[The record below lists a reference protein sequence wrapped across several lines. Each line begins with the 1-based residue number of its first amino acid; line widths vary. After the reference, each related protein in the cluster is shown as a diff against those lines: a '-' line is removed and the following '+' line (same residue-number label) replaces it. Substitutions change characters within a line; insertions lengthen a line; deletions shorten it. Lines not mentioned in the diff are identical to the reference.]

1 MLYGTRSTIF
11 CYTIPM
17 PKLLTLF
24 PDLLTYSLIAP
35 FILRVSLGLVL
46 VYFSYLKFG
55 KERMEKIAFFDSLG
69 MKPGSFYVNMVGSI
83 EFVGGILLV
92 VGAYTQ
98 AAALVGALVMLA
110 ATYIKWRHP
119 QSLRNDIE
127 FYILL
132 FVVALSLV
140 FLGAGFFAIDLPL

>member
-1 MLYGTRSTIF
+1 MLQVIRFFAILFY
-11 CYTIPM
+11 M
-17 PKLLTLF
+17 PKLLTVF
-24 PDLLTYSLIAP
+24 PHLLTYGLIAP
-35 FILRVSLGLVL
+35 LILRVSLGLVL

-55 KERMEKIAFFDSLG
+55 KDRTEKTLFFDSLG
-69 MKPGSFYVNMVGSI
+69 MKPGIFYVNVIGGI
-83 EFVGGILLV
+83 ELIGGILLV
-92 VGAYTQ
+92 AGAYTQ
-98 AAALVGALVMLA
+98 IAAMGAAVIMLA

>member
-1 MLYGTRSTIF
+1 
-11 CYTIPM
+11 M

-24 PDLLTYSLIAP
+24 PDLLTYGLIAP

-55 KERMEKIAFFDSLG
+55 KERMEKITFFESIG
-69 MKPGSFYVNMVGSI
+69 MRPGAFYVNVIGSI
-83 EFVGGILLV
+83 ELIGGILLV

-98 AAALVGALVMLA
+98 AAALIGAFIMLV
-110 ATYIKWRHP
+110 ATFIKWRHP

-140 FLGAGFFAIDLPL
+140 FLGAGFWAIDLPL

>member
-1 MLYGTRSTIF
+1 
-11 CYTIPM
+11 M
-17 PKLLTLF
+17 PKLLTIF
-24 PDLLTYSLIAP
+24 PDLLTYGLVAP

-55 KERMEKIAFFDSLG
+55 KEKVEKIAFFDSLG
-69 MKPGSFYVNMVGSI
+69 MKPGIFYLNTI
-83 EFVGGILLV
+83 GGIELIGGIMLV
-92 VGAYTQ
+92 LGAYTQ
-98 AAALVGALVMLA
+98 IAAFGAALIMLV
-110 ATYIKWRHP
+110 ATFIKWRHP

-140 FLGAGFFAIDLPL
+140 FLGAGFFAFDLPL

>member
-1 MLYGTRSTIF
+1 MLQVTSFFAILSY
-11 CYTIPM
+11 M
-17 PKLLTLF
+17 PKFLTVF

-55 KERMEKIAFFDSLG
+55 KERMEKITFFDSLG
-69 MKPGSFYVNMVGSI
+69 MKPGIFYVNTIGCI
-83 EFVGGILLV
+83 ELIGGILLV

-98 AAALVGALVMLA
+98 IAALGAALIMLA
-110 ATYIKWRHP
+110 ATYIKWRRP
-119 QSLRNDIE
+119 ESLRNDIE

-132 FVVALSLV
+132 LVIAVSLI
-140 FLGAGFFAIDLPL
+140 FTGAGFFAFDLPL

>member
-1 MLYGTRSTIF
+1 
-11 CYTIPM
+11 M
-17 PKLLTLF
+17 PKLLTVF
-24 PDLLTYSLIAP
+24 PDLLTYGLIAP

-46 VYFSYLKFG
+46 IYFSYLKFG

-69 MKPGSFYVNMVGSI
+69 MKPGVFYANTIGGI
-83 EFVGGILLV
+83 ELIGGILLI

-110 ATYIKWRHP
+110 TTYIKWRHP
-119 QSLRNDIE
+119 MTLRNDIE

>member
-1 MLYGTRSTIF
+1 MVYGTRSTIF

-46 VYFSYLKFG
+46 IYFSYLKFG

-92 VGAYTQ
+92 VGALIM
-98 AAALVGALVMLA
+98 LV
-110 ATYIKWRHP
+110 ATLIKWRRP

-140 FLGAGFFAIDLPL
+140 FLGAGFWAIDL

>member
-1 MLYGTRSTIF
+1 
-11 CYTIPM
+11 M

-24 PDLLTYSLIAP
+24 PDLLTYGLIAP
-35 FILRVSLGLVL
+35 FILRVTLGLVL
-46 VYFSYLKFG
+46 IYFSYLKFG
-55 KERMEKIAFFDSLG
+55 KEKGEKIAFFESIG
-69 MKPGSFYVNMVGSI
+69 MKPGNFYVNAIGGI
-83 EFVGGILLV
+83 ELVGGILLV

-98 AAALVGALVMLA
+98 IAALAAGVIMLA
-110 ATYIKWRHP
+110 ATFIKWRHP

>member
-1 MLYGTRSTIF
+1 
-11 CYTIPM
+11 M
-17 PKLLTLF
+17 PKLLTVF
-24 PDLLTYSLIAP
+24 PDLLTYGLIAP

-46 VYFSYLKFG
+46 IYFSYLKFR
-55 KERMEKIAFFDSLG
+55 KERFEKIVFFDSLG
-69 MKPGSFYVNMVGSI
+69 MKPGVFYVNTIGGI
-83 EFVGGILLV
+83 ELIGGILLV

-98 AAALVGALVMLA
+98 IAAMGAALIMLA
-110 ATYIKWRHP
+110 ATFIKWRRP

>member
-1 MLYGTRSTIF
+1 
-11 CYTIPM
+11 M
-17 PKLLTLF
+17 PKLLSIF
-24 PDLLTYSLIAP
+24 PDLLTYGLIAP

-55 KERMEKIAFFDSLG
+55 KDRMEKIVFFDSLG
-69 MKPGSFYVNMVGSI
+69 MKPGVFYVNTIGGI
-83 EFVGGILLV
+83 ELIGGILLV

-98 AAALVGALVMLA
+98 IAALGAALIMLV
-110 ATYIKWRHP
+110 ATFIKWRHP
-119 QSLRNDIE
+119 ESLRNDIE

-132 FVVALSLV
+132 FIVALSLV

>member
-1 MLYGTRSTIF
+1 
-11 CYTIPM
+11 M

-24 PDLLTYSLIAP
+24 PDLLTYGLIAP

-46 VYFSYLKFG
+46 IYFSYLKFR
-55 KERMEKIAFFDSLG
+55 KERVEKIVFFDSLG
-69 MKPGSFYVNMVGSI
+69 MKPGVFYVNTI
-83 EFVGGILLV
+83 GGIELIGGVLLV

-98 AAALVGALVMLA
+98 AAALVSALIMLA
-110 ATYIKWRHP
+110 ATFIKWRRP
-119 QSLRNDIE
+119 ESLRNDIE

-132 FVVALSLV
+132 FAVAFSLV